1 MDSNVVIPVLF
12 VLVVVLLAA
21 LAWMLYQQHLSKKLA
36 DRFGPEY
43 KRTVQQLGSKD
54 KAESELR
61 ARAERVEHLRI
72 VPLSQADCAR
82 FSHAWEALQA
92 SFVDDPKRAIA
103 EADRLVRE
111 VMMKRGYPM
120 GDFDR
125 RAADISVD
133 HPMVV
138 DHYRAAQEIAAR
150 DARAQAST
158 EELRK
163 AIVHYRALFDDL
175 LKAEAPAPRPAAPNR
190 IQRA

>member
-1 MDSNVVIPVLF
+1 
-12 VLVVVLLAA
+12 
-21 LAWMLYQQHLSKKLA
+21 
-36 DRFGPEY
+36 
-43 KRTVQQLGSKD
+43 
-54 KAESELR
+54 
-61 ARAERVEHLRI
+61 
-72 VPLSQADCAR
+72 
-82 FSHAWEALQA
+82 LQA

-125 RAADISVD
+125 RAADFSVD

-175 LKAEAPAPRPAAPNR
+175 LEAEAPAPRPTAPNR